1 MNIFLFFT
9 KNTFPSR
16 LGNSEL
22 GIFQDDGVGVGN
34 NLAGFFVHDRE
45 NFLVKVEVDFNSHVF
60 ILSQSDQNVKVYFDS
75 DQDLDQDPDLD
86 PDIDPDIDQDPD
98 QVPDLDQDLDTD
110 PDLDLTFLL

>member
-60 ILSQSDQNVKVYFDS
+60 ILSHSDQNVKVYFDS
-75 DQDLDQDPDLD
+75 DQDQDPDPDIDQNPDQDPDLD
-86 PDIDPDIDQDPD
+86 IAPDQDPD
-98 QVPDLDQDLDTD
+98 
-110 PDLDLTFLL
+110 